1 MVPVSVRGEDERGHL
16 GNRLATMRA
25 PLPVYEEDP
34 VARLEIVTAAMD
46 GLKQSGSFTLP
57 ETMLEYI
64 RNGFSSGR
72 TDEAQTAETIRQ
84 TLAETG
90 ELLDPHTAV
99 GYAVALQRATAQA
112 PMVTLATAHPAKFP
126 DAVEAASGVR
136 PQLPPRLG
144 DLMSRTEVY
153 DVLPNDLDA
162 VKQYIGSRT
171 RAAGGA

>member
-1 MVPVSVRGEDERGHL
+1 
-16 GNRLATMRA
+16 
-25 PLPVYEEDP
+25 
-34 VARLEIVTAAMD
+34 
-46 GLKQSGSFTLP
+46 
-57 ETMLEYI
+57 MLEYI

-84 TLAETG
+84 TLAESG

-99 GYAVALQRATAQA
+99 GYAVALQRATAQV

-136 PQLPPRLG
+136 PQLPTRLG